1 MDNAIADSMAEDDYD
16 WSGEPE
22 PKELKFSDSFEKL
35 PPTAPASHAH
45 IIDLSSYDATMAE
58 EEPYDMKVWDVVL
71 TMLCNISEK
80 TANDFLDSGFK
91 TVQLRKEHAGSSA
104 FMDLIVWRQGSE
116 VMVSRS
122 SCCNLFSQR

>member
-1 MDNAIADSMAEDDYD
+1 MADNLGEDDYD
-16 WSGEPE
+16 WSGQPDSAR
-22 PKELKFSDSFEKL
+22 LKFSDNFEKL
-35 PPTAPASHAH
+35 PPTAPANHAH
-45 IIDLSSYDATMAE
+45 IIDLSSYDAAMAE

-71 TMLCNISEK
+71 TMLYNISEK
-80 TANDFLDSGFK
+80 TANDF
-91 TVQLRKEHAGSSA
+91 QLKKEHAGSSA